1 MAGAPIRQNCKTSL
15 LLIIQKQG
23 KPFLLKKTETY
34 RGASGVVLR
43 NEQGQFIAAK
53 YKQHELIPDAL
64 TIEAYAYHDAVL
76 LIKDLRL
83 TKVIIETDCQELV
96 ALWNSRA
103 TNRCV
108 VIPLLNQI

>member
-1 MAGAPIRQNCKTSL
+1 M
-15 LLIIQKQG
+15 
-23 KPFLLKKTETY
+23 
-34 RGASGVVLR
+34 VLR

-53 YKQHELIPDAL
+53 CKQHELIPDAL

>member
-53 YKQHELIPDAL
+53 CRQHESIPDAL
-64 TIEAYAYHDAVL
+64 TAEAYAYRDAAL
-76 LIKDLRL
+76 LIKDLGL
-83 TKVIIETDCQELV
+83 TKVMF
-96 ALWNSRA
+96 
-103 TNRCV
+103 
-108 VIPLLNQI
+108 